1 VKKIL
6 WFVGVLIVGLGG
18 CGGMKLQPIKS
29 VSKYSAD
36 YKKEKDGVEVRVY
49 KLDKREC
56 PLKKYKACIL
66 TVHNKG
72 IHELRVKESAF
83 GCELPD
89 EGEIYEVLSKSVVGR
104 VISVCLLGFG
114 LSVVA
119 IDGGACRAGL
129 EILSTASF
137 ISSIPMGINASSYN
151 DKLQLY
157 LEKYMF
163 KGFSLSPG
171 NKKTRIVFISA
182 SYANG
187 AIPFTPTRIIKR
199 SDAITKEKIEFNL
212 KI

>member
-1 VKKIL
+1 MKKVL

-18 CGGMKLQPIKS
+18 CSGMKLQSIKP
-29 VSKYSAD
+29 VSKQSAD
-36 YKKEKDGVEVRVY
+36 YKKEKDGVEVRVH

-72 IHELRVKESAF
+72 IHKLRVKESAF
-83 GCELPD
+83 RCELPD
-89 EGEIYEVLSKSVVGR
+89 EGDIYEVLSKSVGR
-104 VISVCLLGFG
+104 RVMSACLLGLG
-114 LSVVA
+114 LSVAA

-129 EILSTASF
+129 EILS
-137 ISSIPMGINASSYN
+137 ILSSIPLGVNASSYN
-151 DKLQLY
+151 DQLQLY

-187 AIPFTPTRIIKR
+187 AIPFTPTRIIKS